1 MRARSRDIL
10 RVDAAR
16 GLGAVALAL
25 LLAAATP
32 AAEPPLAVVV
42 DPGHGGS
49 DFGARGPA
57 GALEKDL
64 VLAIARR
71 TGEALAERGVRVVYT
86 REKDVFVTLAER
98 TEIANR
104 ARADLFLSIHANS
117 APDPDARGSETYFLS
132 EEASDEEA
140 LRTALAENEV
150 FRQEGTAADS
160 ADVVG
165 SILGD
170 MIRSDHLQRS
180 SRVAAGIQ
188 RGLARLPVP
197 SRGVKQAPFAVLSG
211 VNMPAVLV
219 EVGFLSH
226 ADEERRLR
234 ARDRQTELARAI
246 ASAVHTTLEAGAS
259 ASAEEKP

>member
-1 MRARSRDIL
+1 VR
-10 RVDAAR
+10 
-16 GLGAVALAL
+16 AL
-25 LLAAATP
+25 LLAPLLAIVAPGAAPP
-32 AAEPPLAVVV
+32 ADPEIAVVV
-42 DPGHGGS
+42 DAGHGGS
-49 DFGARGPA
+49 DFGARGTE
-57 GALEKDL
+57 GAREKDL

-71 TGEALAERGVRVVYT
+71 TGQALAERGIRVVYT

-132 EEASDEEA
+132 ADASDEEA

-160 ADVVG
+160 VDVVG

-180 SRVAAGIQ
+180 SRVAAAIQ

-226 ADEERRLR
+226 PDEERRLR
-234 ARDRQTELARAI
+234 ARDGQSALATAI
-246 ASAVHTTLEAGAS
+246 AEAVRTGLESGAS
-259 ASAEEKP
+259 ASAEGEP

>member
-1 MRARSRDIL
+1 MRGRSRDSF

-16 GLGAVALAL
+16 ALAAGALAVL
-25 LLAAATP
+25 LCGAAT
-32 AAEPPLAVVV
+32 EPRLTVVV

-57 GALEKDL
+57 GAREKDL
-64 VLAIARR
+64 VLAISLR
-71 TGEALAERGVRVVYT
+71 TREALAARGIRVVLT
-86 REKDVFVTLAER
+86 REEDAFVTLAER

-117 APDPDARGSETYFLS
+117 APDPEARGSETYFLS
-132 EEASDEEA
+132 ADASDEEA
-140 LRTALAENEV
+140 LRTAQAENAV
-150 FRQEGTAADS
+150 FSQEGAVADS

-170 MIRSDHLQRS
+170 MIRADHHQRS
-180 SRVAAGIQ
+180 SRVAAAIQ
-188 RGLARLPVP
+188 RGLAKLPAP

-226 ADEERRLR
+226 PDEERRLR
-234 ARDRQTELARAI
+234 ARDRQTELARAL
-246 ASAVHTTLEAGAS
+246 AEAVQTSLEPGAS